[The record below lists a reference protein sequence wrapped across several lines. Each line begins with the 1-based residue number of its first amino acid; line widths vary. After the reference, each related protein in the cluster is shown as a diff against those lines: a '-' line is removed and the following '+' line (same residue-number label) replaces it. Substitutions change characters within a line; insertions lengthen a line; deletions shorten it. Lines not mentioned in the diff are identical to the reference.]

1 MELVSVIVPVYNVE
15 KYLKKC
21 VDSILSQ
28 SYQNIEVI
36 LINDGSLDGSG
47 EICEAYAKKDERI
60 KYITQNNSGL
70 GKTRNRGIEEASGK
84 YLLFVDS
91 DDYIENTMIE
101 KLYHNITESHADVA
115 SCGIYNVY
123 RQK

>member
-1 MELVSVIVPVYNVE
+1 MEKREIAG
-15 KYLKKC
+15 LK
-21 VDSILSQ
+21 
-28 SYQNIEVI
+28 
-36 LINDGSLDGSG
+36 
-47 EICEAYAKKDERI
+47 R
-60 KYITQNNSGL
+60 
-70 GKTRNRGIEEASGK
+70 ASGK

-123 RQK
+123 RQKCIPQCEKEEKFLCDVEKAFGLLLVGEKFREARAISYIAQNCLIK

>member
-47 EICEAYAKKDERI
+47 EICEAYAKKDEPKEETCESI
-60 KYITQNNSGL
+60 DKNKFEEYI
-70 GKTRNRGIEEASGK
+70 
-84 YLLFVDS
+84 
-91 DDYIENTMIE
+91 
-101 KLYHNITESHADVA
+101 
-115 SCGIYNVY
+115 
-123 RQK
+123 